1 MRPAEPPVTCL
12 FGEKSWAMLIFD
24 VDTHALEDGVHDI
37 LAAKMEDELHREP
50 QVLSFDWVL
59 EAVHQVCAAL

>member
-1 MRPAEPPVTCL
+1 
-12 FGEKSWAMLIFD
+12 MLVFD
-24 VDTHALEDGVHDI
+24 VDTHALEDGIHDI
-37 LAAKMEDELHREP
+37 LAAKMEDELHCEP